1 MKLLRLLW
9 RIIWNIKTILVTTII
24 VVSMVTNIVLF
35 IGGSL
40 FSLVNSSFE
49 ALTGMQ
55 TVASRNK
62 AEITTLSEELIV
74 ERKAREELQV
84 KLLDLE
90 KQNVDLRNEQL
101 VYFKGKK
108 VAIGTAVNETA
119 DTIAKRASIT
129 ASREIASMPGEAM
142 PFYGTVVI
150 VGATTLV
157 LSDLCATL
165 KDMTALRSALNPE
178 LKSSDEELEVC
189 SMKVPPKEEIV
200 ARITASPQKVW
211 QATKDAIPTRA
222 ELKEIEIP
230 DVAWNEMWIN
240 TSGGITAFGRKLLTW
255 WEG

>member
-1 MKLLRLLW
+1 M
-9 RIIWNIKTILVTTII
+9 
-24 VVSMVTNIVLF
+24 
-35 IGGSL
+35 
-40 FSLVNSSFE
+40 
-49 ALTGMQ
+49 
-55 TVASRNK
+55 
-62 AEITTLSEELIV
+62 IT
-74 ERKAREELQV
+74 
-84 KLLDLE
+84 
-90 KQNVDLRNEQL
+90 
-101 VYFKGKK
+101 FKGKTIPVEK
-108 VAIGTAVNETA
+108 AVNETA

-129 ASREIASMPGEAM
+129 ASREIASMPGEAI
-142 PFYGTVVI
+142 PLYGTVVI